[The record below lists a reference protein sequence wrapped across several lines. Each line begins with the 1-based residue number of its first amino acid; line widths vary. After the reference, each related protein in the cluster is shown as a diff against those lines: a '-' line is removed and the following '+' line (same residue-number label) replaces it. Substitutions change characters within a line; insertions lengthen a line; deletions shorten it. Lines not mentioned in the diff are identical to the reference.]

1 MRRRRRRR
9 IAAIPRSGA
18 VSDIN
23 ITPMVDVLLCLLIFT
38 MVIQPGLLKGVDV
51 QVPAPDSTST
61 AAADTRNRDQI
72 ILHVAA
78 GPVYSINHEP
88 VAAGDLE
95 ATIRQV
101 FHDRRR
107 KVLFVEGAEDAVYAD
122 VVAAV
127 DMARGAGIRVIGLV
141 PREQAVRGASP
152 GVAEGTR

>member
-1 MRRRRRRR
+1 MRRRRRRP
-9 IAAIPRSGA
+9 AAVPRSGA

-51 QVPAPDSTST
+51 QVPAPDSPQ
-61 AAADTRNRDQI
+61 AASVDARNRDQI

-78 GPVYSINHEP
+78 GPAYTINHEP
-88 VAAGDLE
+88 VAAADLE
-95 ATIRQV
+95 ARIGQV

-141 PREQAVRGASP
+141 PRERPVGQ
-152 GVAEGTR
+152 

>member
-1 MRRRRRRR
+1 
-9 IAAIPRSGA
+9 
-18 VSDIN
+18 
-23 ITPMVDVLLCLLIFT
+23 
-38 MVIQPGLLKGVDV
+38 LLKGVDV

-72 ILHVAA
+72 ILHVAS
-78 GPVYSINHEP
+78 GPVYTINHEP
-88 VAAGDLE
+88 VATGDLE

-141 PREQAVRGASP
+141 PRERPVP
-152 GVAEGTR
+152 E